1 MRLTRPLVLASASPR
16 RRELLERFGLAFA
29 VIPAEVNEDVRAGES
44 ALELVRRLSEEKAR
58 VVHRQAPL
66 SLVVAG
72 DTVVM
77 LDNEILGKPATQDE
91 GAAMLKRLSGRTHRV
106 LTGYHLLDGP
116 SGTTVARTIET
127 AVKFRELPAAWIAW
141 YSAQPEAHAKA
152 GGYAI
157 QGAGSAMV
165 TRIEGS
171 YPNVVGFPV
180 EFVIWDLLERGW
192 VTL

>member
-16 RRELLERFGLAFA
+16 RRELLERFGLTFD

-44 ALELVRRLSEEKAR
+44 ALALVRRLSEEKAS
-58 VVHRQAPL
+58 VVHRRAPQ

-72 DTVVM
+72 DTAVV
-77 LDNEILGKPATQDE
+77 LDGEILGKPETPE
-91 GAAMLKRLSGRTHRV
+91 RGAAMLRKLSGQTHRV
-106 LTGYHLLDGP
+106 LTGYHLWDGP
-116 SGTTVARTIET
+116 SGSTVARTIET
-127 AVKFRELPAAWIAW
+127 AVTFRELPAAWISW
-141 YSAQPEAHAKA
+141 YSALAEARGKA

-157 QGAGSAMV
+157 QGAGGAMV

-180 EFVIWDLLERGW
+180 ECVIWDLLERGW

>member
-29 VIPAEVNEDVRAGES
+29 VIPAKVNEDARAGES
-44 ALELVRRLSEEKAR
+44 ALGLVQRLAEEKAR
-58 VVHRQAPL
+58 AVFGQAPQ

-72 DTVVM
+72 DTVVV
-77 LDNEILGKPATQDE
+77 LDNEILGKPATPDQ

-116 SGTTVARTIET
+116 SGTVVARTVET
-127 AVKFRELPAAWIAW
+127 AVTFRDLPAAWISW
-141 YSAQPEAHAKA
+141 YSAQPEVRDKA

-157 QGAGSAMV
+157 QGAGGAMV